1 MLSFR
6 ISYQDLIKIPY
17 FPDTTERG
25 DFGWGEG
32 SRPKNRVTLRTTLLC
47 MKKIEI

>member
-25 DFGWGEG
+25 DFGWGGGREAD
-32 SRPKNRVTLRTTLLC
+32 PKTG
-47 MKKIEI
+47 

>member
-1 MLSFR
+1 MLSFS

-25 DFGWGEG
+25 DFGWA
-32 SRPKNRVTLRTTLLC
+32 RPKNRVTLRTTLLC